1 MQQAAAQLALPR
13 SGMIAVTAT
22 DPVLQDRAAALA
34 QKLNLPLLPAPAE
47 SRFPWLLA
55 LTPERLELRAQ
66 GPAAPGPV
74 YVDFINGPLAY
85 RRRHGGGRRQP
96 LARAVGLKGG
106 VNPAVLD
113 ATAGLGRDA
122 FVLACLGCSVHLV
135 ERSPVIAALV
145 RDGLERAAQDPD
157 IGTMVRER
165 LRLTVADSRLLLA
178 GLGESERPDVIYLDP
193 MYPHRSKSALV
204 RKEMRL
210 LRGLVGDDPD
220 APALLAAALRCARRR
235 VVVKRPR
242 LAPALEGP
250 RPDMSIT
257 AENTRFDVYVI
268 SESSR
273 VGSLSAHAGCLAPP
287 VALPD

>member
-1 MQQAAAQLALPR
+1 MWAVAEAYPEKQFMQQAAAQLAPPR

-22 DPVLQDRAAALA
+22 DPTLQDRAAALA
-34 QKLNLPLLPAPAE
+34 QELNLPLLPAPAE
-47 SRFPWLLA
+47 AQFPWLLA

-66 GPAAPGPV
+66 GPDAPGPV

-85 RRRHGGGRRQP
+85 RRRHGGRRQP
-96 LARAVGLKGG
+96 LARAIGLKGG

-145 RDGLERAAQDPD
+145 RDGLERAAQDPE
-157 IGTMVRER
+157 IGAILRER
-165 LRLTVADSRLLLA
+165 LRLTVTDSRTLLA
-178 GLGESERPDVIYLDP
+178 NLGESERPDVVYLDP
-193 MYPHRSKSALV
+193 MYPHRRKAALV
-204 RKEMRL
+204 KKEMRL

-220 APALLAAALRCARRR
+220 APVLLAAALRCARRR

-242 LAPALEGP
+242 LAPFLEGS
-250 RPDMSIT
+250 RPAMSIT
-257 AENTRFDVYVI
+257 AENTRFDVYW
-268 SESSR
+268 
-273 VGSLSAHAGCLAPP
+273 PT
-287 VALPD
+287 

>member
-1 MQQAAAQLALPR
+1 MT
-13 SGMIAVTAT
+13 VTAPT
-22 DPVLQDRAAALA
+22 LQDRAATLALE
-34 QKLNLPLLPAPAE
+34 LNLPLLAAPAE
-47 SRFPWLLA
+47 AWFPWLLA
-55 LTPERLELRAQ
+55 LTPKRLELRAQ

-96 LARAVGLKGG
+96 LARAIGLKGG

-122 FVLACLGCSVHLV
+122 FVLACLGCTVHLV

-145 RDGLERAAQDPD
+145 RDGLERAARDPE
-157 IGTMVRER
+157 IGALVQER

-178 GLGESERPDVIYLDP
+178 DLDEGEHPEVVYLDP
-193 MYPHRSKSALV
+193 MYPHRNKSALV

-220 APALLAAALRCARRR
+220 APVLLAAALRCARRR

-242 LAPALEGP
+242 LAPFLEGS
-250 RPDMSIT
+250 RPAMSIT
-257 AENTRFDVYVI
+257 AENTRFDVY
-268 SESSR
+268 
-273 VGSLSAHAGCLAPP
+273 
-287 VALPD
+287 LPA